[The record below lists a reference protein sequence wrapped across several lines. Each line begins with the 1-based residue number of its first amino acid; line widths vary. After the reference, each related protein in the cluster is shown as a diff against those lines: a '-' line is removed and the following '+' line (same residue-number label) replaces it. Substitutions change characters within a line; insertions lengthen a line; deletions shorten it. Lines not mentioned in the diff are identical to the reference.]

1 MIKNIE
7 NNAIKSLTPQQKL
20 DEALKLYFLARE
32 LKRAGIKLLHPDI
45 DSEELEKKTTEVFL
59 NAKS

>member
-7 NNAIKSLTPQQKL
+7 NNSIKSLTPQQKL

-45 DSEELEKKTTEVFL
+45 GRDELEKKTTEVFL